1 MKPSK
6 KYDYHIIEEDDD
18 YSVQILR
25 RVSAKKTHV
34 TKQRGGFASREE
46 AQAWGQAEAAALL
59 KNMNIKAQ
67 IKRRAK
73 NNEPVDDLY

>member
-46 AQAWGQAEAAALL
+46 AQAWGEAEAASLL
-59 KNMNIKAQ
+59 KNMNLKAQ
-67 IKRRAK
+67 IKRRTR